1 MTPLIAAVRSV
12 HIGLMGSLIALGADI
27 ELRGRFSYTP
37 LMFAALDGN
46 PRMLSALLAVGADIH
61 ASSTDGGQSV
71 LSLAEFGTENELM
84 RMLLSYKA
92 ALKRDLLLL

>member
-1 MTPLIAAVRSV
+1 M
-12 HIGLMGSLIALGADI
+12 
-27 ELRGRFSYTP
+27 RGRFSYTP

-61 ASSTDGGQSV
+61 ATSTDGGQSV
-71 LSLAEFGTENELM
+71 FSLADFGTENELI

-92 ALKRDLLLL
+92 ATKRELLPL